1 MRNLSAEERRA
12 LANRYP
18 EDDDIKTILKRLA
31 STEDLL
37 ERSLYEFGS
46 ELRMEIEK
54 LLGKPGLLDRC

>member
-18 EDDDIKTILKRLA
+18 EDDDVKTILKRLA
-31 STEDLL
+31 LVEDLL

-46 ELRMEIEK
+46 ELRLEIEK
-54 LLGKPGLLDRC
+54 LLGEPGLLDRR